1 MAEASD
7 RIEAARHDLA
17 AAEREAANAADA
29 LRNVRYGVAHGG
41 ITPEGYAGL
50 AELAARIAAEARAH
64 GEAILAGLGGI
75 ANAEGYDAIDP
86 DEPMRLLMESAGH
99 AKAAGESSG
108 EAARIAADPVR
119 YLLNGARRHLGHAES
134 EAERAEHVSDE
145 FAAYLSARRV
155 VRAAAMA
162 VLMAEAVAR
171 HAPGSDEE
179 RIAAEHA
186 RAARE
191 AEARVAHRLRPGLAD
206 ELRRDQL
213 EKAGG

>member
-1 MAEASD
+1 MPEAPS
-7 RIEAARHDLA
+7 RIETARQDLA
-17 AAEREAANAADA
+17 ATEREAGHAADV
-29 LRNVRYGVAHGG
+29 LRNVRYGIAHGD
-41 ITPEGYAGL
+41 ITPAGYAGL
-50 AELAARIAAEARAH
+50 AEMAARHAEAAQARS
-64 GEAILAGLGGI
+64 EAIFTGLGGI
-75 ANAEGYDAIDP
+75 ANAEGYDAIDR
-86 DEPMRLLMESAGH
+86 DEPTRLLMESAGH
-99 AKAAGESSG
+99 AKAAGEASD

-134 EAERAEHVSDE
+134 EAERAEHISDE

-171 HAPGSDEE
+171 HAPGSDEQ